1 MDYDHG
7 RKFKRYFRFSLMLDL
22 IWLDHKFG
30 EREDYY
36 DYAEEEPI
44 AFSVQDSS
52 EYDYDNLLK
61 SGEDAGQLQDYLGGD
76 YNTNGLFDD
85 DEEGKQDNVG
95 LLDEEPEETKKVQDS
110 ETNGGEDL

>member
-1 MDYDHG
+1 M
-7 RKFKRYFRFSLMLDL
+7 
-22 IWLDHKFG
+22 
-30 EREDYY
+30 
-36 DYAEEEPI
+36 
-44 AFSVQDSS
+44 
-52 EYDYDNLLK
+52 
-61 SGEDAGQLQDYLGGD
+61 QDYLGGD